1 MSMILTKLSDPGW
14 QKSFETE
21 TEVRDELLKYVCFQ
35 CRCEDGITDES
46 ELGDVLGTA
55 CGCEF
60 WVD

>member
-1 MSMILTKLSDPGW
+1 MILTLTKLSEPGW

-21 TEVRDELLKYVCFQ
+21 TEVRDELIKYVCFQ
-35 CRCEDGITDES
+35 CQCEYGITDKS
-46 ELGDVLGTA
+46 DLGDLLGTA

>member
-1 MSMILTKLSDPGW
+1 MILTKLSDPGW

-35 CRCEDGITDES
+35 CRCEDGITEKS

-55 CGCEF
+55 WACGCEF

>member
-1 MSMILTKLSDPGW
+1 MILSKLSAPGW
-14 QKSFETE
+14 KKVFETE

-35 CRCEDGITDES
+35 CRCEYGITDKS
-46 ELGDVLGTA
+46 ELGDVLRTA